1 LWLKLFLAQELSW
14 PISVSKHSVWNS
26 CNLVATN
33 PELGFSMSGFKL
45 PETPVIVAGTI
56 GGPMVMF
63 TVTPFRNGLTLGS
76 TNIKAGAMELYGQVF
91 ARGLASGW
99 TGGIYPAIAAC
110 PQFLC
115 IGPAYHLFASF
126 SGVAGGVVLTGCAE
140 TAIVYGAES
149 CNAQMAKNAK
159 TPGAIQNIHPSWKP
173 WGPGV
178 GIHAFRNI
186 VATAGLRMFSTP
198 CTQLVEK
205 VSGKSNALTTL
216 GGDLS
221 GNVCAACL
229 TAPVH
234 QLYGFTA
241 TTPEL
246 WSMSGSEQRS
256 RMMQFLKDQY
266 LVIKNGKYRLS
277 SVVPRDLLMRS
288 MYNATGYTL
297 YSTLERALVN
307 NWPR

>member
-198 CTQLVEK
+198 CTQLVE
-205 VSGKSNALTTL
+205 S
-216 GGDLS
+216 
-221 GNVCAACL
+221 
-229 TAPVH
+229 
-234 QLYGFTA
+234 
-241 TTPEL
+241 L
-246 WSMSGSEQRS
+246 WQKQR
-256 RMMQFLKDQY
+256 
-266 LVIKNGKYRLS
+266 
-277 SVVPRDLLMRS
+277 
-288 MYNATGYTL
+288 A
-297 YSTLERALVN
+297 N
-307 NWPR
+307 NSWR